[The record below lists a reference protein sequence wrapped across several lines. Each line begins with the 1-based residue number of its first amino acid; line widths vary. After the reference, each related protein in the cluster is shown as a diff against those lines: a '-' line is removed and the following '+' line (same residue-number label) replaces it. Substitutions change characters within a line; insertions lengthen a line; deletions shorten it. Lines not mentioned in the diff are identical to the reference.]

1 MKKCESCQLEKN
13 ISDFPNRRSAKY
25 CKKCRE
31 DMNKEA
37 NKVRSSRARQ
47 RVRERL
53 GMVDDLEEKIQQMT
67 DGMDKLKGE
76 IERLEKLKKDYIYE
90 NESLKLLLSDKS

>member
-1 MKKCESCQLEKN
+1 
-13 ISDFPNRRSAKY
+13 
-25 CKKCRE
+25 
-31 DMNKEA
+31 MNKEA